1 MQGREVRARQVKG
14 DGKELLD
21 AHKIPLRG
29 PCHMPENLLF
39 CTNGS
44 PTLSIF
50 LPRRKFKPAT
60 RTAEWHFDC
69 LLLGGLALLS
79 VKHMYN

>member
-39 CTNGS
+39 HTNGS
-44 PTLSIF
+44 PTLAYFYQEENLNPPLGLLNGILIVS
-50 LPRRKFKPAT
+50 
-60 RTAEWHFDC
+60 C
-69 LLLGGLALLS
+69 LAD
-79 VKHMYN
+79 

>member
-1 MQGREVRARQVKG
+1 MQVKG

-21 AHKIPLRG
+21 GHIPLRG

-44 PTLSIF
+44 PTLTYF
-50 LPRRKFKPAT
+50 YQEENLNLPLGLLNGILIVS
-60 RTAEWHFDC
+60 C
-69 LLLGGLALLS
+69 LAD
-79 VKHMYN
+79 